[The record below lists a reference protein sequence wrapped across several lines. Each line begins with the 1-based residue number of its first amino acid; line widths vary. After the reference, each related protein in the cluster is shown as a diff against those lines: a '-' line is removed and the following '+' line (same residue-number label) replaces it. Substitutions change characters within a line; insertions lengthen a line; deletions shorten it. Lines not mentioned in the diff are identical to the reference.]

1 MFMLSQQ
8 WEENLCYVRTSQSY
22 FVIELPYRV
31 CVVTNGT
38 IPIQRFD
45 KLYFYWISLDGTEKI
60 HDQIRGDGTYAKT
73 KHNILKY
80 IEGPSRNGKPA
91 WKDIWITMT
100 INSIN
105 YSTIE
110 DLVIEWKGII
120 NKIGFQFHTPFTE
133 NDPLWLQYG
142 QVRNEIILKI
152 INLKK
157 NIRM

>member
-1 MFMLSQQ
+1 ML
-8 WEENLCYVRTSQSY
+8 RKD
-22 FVIELPYRV
+22 VIELFCNELPYRV
-31 CVVTNGT
+31 SVVTNGT

-45 KLYFYWISLDGTEKI
+45 KLSFYWISLDGTEKI
-60 HDQIRGDGTYAKT
+60 HDQIRGEGTYAKT
-73 KHNILKY
+73 KHNILKC
-80 IEGPSRNGKPA
+80 IECPSRNGKPA

-120 NKIGFQFHTPFTE
+120 NKIGFQFHTPFAE
-133 NDPLWLQYG
+133 NDPLRLQYG

-157 NIRM
+157 NIQM